1 MLKDNVQNALNDQ
14 IQAEFHSAYLY
25 LAMAAWC
32 EDKNFDGFSH
42 WMRMQA
48 QEEMFH
54 AMKVFDYV
62 NMTGGRVILQAVE
75 QPDSDWTSP
84 LEIFKASLAHER
96 YMTGRINDL
105 LALAMAENDHATANM
120 LQWFISE
127 QVEEEATVDAI
138 CGKLEMMGDNMH
150 GVFMVNQ
157 ELAGRAAP
165 TPPAE
170 E

>member
-1 MLKDNVQNALNDQ
+1 MLKESIQNALNDQ

-25 LAMAAWC
+25 LSMAAWC
-32 EDKNFDGFSH
+32 EAKNFDGFGH

-54 AMKVFDYV
+54 AMKVYDYV
-62 NMTGGRVILQAVE
+62 HMTGGQVVLQAVQ
-75 QPDSDWTSP
+75 QPDVDWADS
-84 LEIFKASLAHER
+84 LALFKASFDHEQ

-105 LALAMAENDHATANM
+105 LSLAMEERDHATANM

-138 CGKLEMMGDNMH
+138 YGKLEMMGDNMH
-150 GVFMVNQ
+150 AIYMLDR
-157 ELAGRAAP
+157 ELAARATP
-165 TPPAE
+165 TPPAAE
-170 E
+170 

>member
-1 MLKDNVQNALNDQ
+1 MLKETIQGALNDQ

-25 LAMAAWC
+25 LSMAAWC
-32 EDKNFDGFSH
+32 ESRNFDGFGH

-54 AMKVFDYV
+54 AMKVYDYV
-62 NMTGGRVILQAVE
+62 HMTGGRVKLQAVE
-75 QPDSDWTSP
+75 QPDVEWDNP
-84 LEIFKASLAHER
+84 LALFTASLEHEK

-105 LALAMAENDHATANM
+105 LGLAMDERDHATANM

-150 GVFMVNQ
+150 AIYMLDR
-157 ELAGRAAP
+157 ELAVRAAP
-165 TPPAE
+165 TPPAAE
-170 E
+170 

>member
-1 MLKDNVQNALNDQ
+1 MLKDSVQNALNDQ

-25 LAMAAWC
+25 LSMAAWC
-32 EDKNFDGFSH
+32 ESRNFDGFGH

-54 AMKVFDYV
+54 AMKVYDYV
-62 NMTGGRVILQAVE
+62 HMTGGRVLLQAVE
-75 QPDSDWTSP
+75 KPEVDWESP
-84 LEIFKASLAHER
+84 LALFTASLDHEK

-105 LALAMAENDHATANM
+105 LGLAMKENDYATANM

-150 GVFMVNQ
+150 AVYMLDR
-157 ELAGRAAP
+157 ELEGRSEP
-165 TPPAE
+165 TPPAAE
-170 E
+170 